1 MSPLALRTRA
11 GQIRRMSSTANQLA
25 AVAACAGDPARANI
39 LATLMDGRAFT
50 AGELSDAAGVTPQTA
65 SGHLARM
72 TEGGLL
78 SVARQ
83 GRHRYYRLASPHV
96 AQMLEGMLVVASEAL
111 PPEKFGPRTAAMRL
125 ARTCYD
131 HFAGRLGVS
140 IADSLVAAGYVI
152 LSDDDGTVT
161 AGGRAFFARTGI
173 DLDTHRGGRPVCRP
187 CLDWSERRYHLAGV
201 LGARIAASCFEHGW
215 VRRWPRER
223 TVDVT
228 PLGRKR
234 LREVYGV
241 QIEEAR

>member
-50 AGELSDAAGVTPQTA
+50 AGELSGAAGVTPQTA

-72 TEGGLL
+72 TEAGLL

-96 AQMLEGMLVVASEAL
+96 AQMLEGMLVVASEGL

-140 IADSLVAAGYVI
+140 IADSLVAAGHVV
-152 LSDDDGTVT
+152 LSDDGGTVT

-173 DLDTHRGGRPVCRP
+173 DLETHRGGRPACRP

-201 LGARIAASCFEHGW
+201 LGARIAVSCFEHG
-215 VRRWPRER
+215 
-223 TVDVT
+223 
-228 PLGRKR
+228 
-234 LREVYGV
+234 
-241 QIEEAR
+241 